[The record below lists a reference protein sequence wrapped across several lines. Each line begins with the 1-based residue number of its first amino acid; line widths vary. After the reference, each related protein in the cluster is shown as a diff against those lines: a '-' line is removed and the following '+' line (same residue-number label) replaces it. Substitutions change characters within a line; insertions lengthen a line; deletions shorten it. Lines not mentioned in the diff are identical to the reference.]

1 MLSYLFSTDAL
12 GMASVAHPPISLR
25 NHARSFCVQRS
36 GYRAVVQRF
45 LTAFSF
51 LIVALGPI
59 FAQSVSVYPA
69 VIGQPFHAEVKWLRT
84 KTQQDGKQAVQES
97 RAVLARDSEGRVFSE
112 QLPSQ
117 KVKAADGSYTFTR
130 HTVSISDPAA
140 MTVMQWTDETDAIP
154 DSKIVTKTAL
164 FPGPGGG
171 RPPVLDACQREKGAT
186 RSYPNG
192 ETQKI
197 QDLGERTIQ
206 GILTHGCR
214 VSTFIPAGTIHNDQQ
229 LTVTDESWTS
239 YEMRL
244 TLLKLHHDPSK
255 AGDDSMELISIV
267 RGDPDPSLFQPP
279 PDYHVRDLEEDRRR
293 KERSEI
299 AVTHPESFAGPWET
313 RDSKSGVTDGVL
325 LWARTELR
333 QSAEY
338 LTLIQIKVYR
348 REAGAT
354 RQGWFTVNEG
364 PDTTWDGKRLRLKF
378 QPVVAE
384 DVALDL
390 DLVFDPVVQSW
401 MGTFTRGGMPKHV
414 RLQRPGALAKSQNR
428 FDGDWFL
435 HLDPSR
441 RVPYS
446 ATCIHVAE
454 ESDGTLVA
462 WQDSKSPRVINGP
475 MQNEYGREFDV
486 QDVKFNSISLIAAS
500 SKWFGK
506 QVTFSGTLSPDGSQL
521 EGRWAT
527 NGQPAP
533 NAVVFIKSSGEGF
546 SAAFSSP

>member
-1 MLSYLFSTDAL
+1 
-12 GMASVAHPPISLR
+12 
-25 NHARSFCVQRS
+25 
-36 GYRAVVQRF
+36 VVQRF

-51 LIVALGPI
+51 LIVSVSQV
-59 FAQSVSVYPA
+59 FAQTVSVYPVVA
-69 VIGQPFHAEVKWLRT
+69 DQPFHAEVKWL
-84 KTQQDGKQAVQES
+84 KTQTLPDGKQIVQES
-97 RAVLARDSEGRVFSE
+97 RGVLARDSEGRVFSE
-112 QLPSQ
+112 QVPSQ
-117 KVKAADGSYTFTR
+117 KIKATDGSYTFMR
-130 HTVSISDPAA
+130 HTVSISDPIA

-154 DSKIVTKTAL
+154 DSKIVMKTAL
-164 FPGPGGG
+164 RPGPGGAK
-171 RPPVLDACQREKGAT
+171 PPVLDACQREKGTT

-197 QDLGERTIQ
+197 DDLGERTIQ
-206 GILTHGCR
+206 GSLTHGCR
-214 VSTFIPAGTIHNDQQ
+214 VSTFIPAGAIHNDQP

-267 RGDPDPSLFQPP
+267 RGEPDPSLFQPP
-279 PDYHVRDLEEDRRR
+279 PDYHVRDLEEERRQ

-313 RDSKSGVTDGVL
+313 RDAKSGVTDGVL
-325 LWARTELR
+325 LWATTELQ
-333 QSAEY
+333 QSTEY
-338 LTLIQIKVYR
+338 LSRLQIKVYR

-354 RQGWFTVNEG
+354 KEGWFTANEG

-378 QPVVAE
+378 QPVAAG

-390 DLVFDPVVQSW
+390 DLVFDPAQQSW
-401 MGTFTRGGMPKHV
+401 SGTFIRGGTLKQV

-428 FDGDWFL
+428 FDDDWFL

-441 RVPYS
+441 RAPYS

-486 QDVKFNSISLIAAS
+486 QDVKFDSISLIAAS
-500 SKWFGK
+500 SKWFGN
-506 QVTFSGTLSPDGSQL
+506 QVTFSGSLSPDGSQL

-527 NGQPAP
+527 NGQPDP

-546 SAAFSSP
+546 SAALSSSPHLNEICSSGEPGKEKE